1 MSSWKRYLFLGL
13 AGAVI
18 ALAAVVFLV
27 GNRQSP
33 PLDPNKICDR
43 IVLLK
48 SQRHLILYKDDKELK
63 TYRVALGGNPVGE
76 KHQEGDQKTP
86 EGLYRIT
93 HKHTSNSFYRSM
105 HVSYPEA
112 KDRAYA
118 KKYGIKQVGG
128 LIKIHGL
135 PKSLSKIGSLHT
147 VTDWTAGCIAVTN
160 QEIDELF
167 RAVPDNTPLE
177 IRP

>member
-1 MSSWKRYLFLGL
+1 MNLRKRALFLGL
-13 AGAVI
+13 AGVVI
-18 ALAAVVFLV
+18 ALAALVFMV

-33 PLDPNKICDR
+33 PLDPSKICDR

-48 SQRHLILYKDDKELK
+48 SERQLILYKDGTELK

-112 KDRAYA
+112 KDLAYA

-135 PKSLSKIGSLHT
+135 PNYLSKIGSLHT

-167 RAVPDNTPLE
+167 RAVPDGASLE